1 MPVLRRRSCP
11 ATARSPICSGRMTHP
26 APLRPAPVPSISR
39 LFAAAFLAI
48 AVAGLAE
55 RVAIW
60 RSARRTQ
67 ADMIELSQRL
77 EQLARLSPS
86 PALEPEIVAMRE
98 LASEVGDNAIQAAA
112 QTTVIFVIVLV
123 ALGVGLWYNRR
134 RLATP
139 FAHVVVALQRVAA
152 GRYEERLDEDQPEEF
167 GTIARGVNQMAAA
180 LSWRERMQ
188 DQAGR
193 LLSALNAPPREATAG
208 GSFGP
213 ALDVIAGATGAPA
226 LALYQPQYDTNEW
239 GPTAVRR
246 ATARPLSRDVVRQL
260 VGDTVTVIYYASA
273 AAGPVRTQLQF
284 ATADDD
290 SAWGLALAPLRS
302 RGRLVGLLVA
312 TVAGELSS
320 DARVA
325 LEHAA
330 PNLAIACERDSAHQH
345 TRRLAVEVRHAAQ
358 RLESQNAVLEE
369 QHRELSRLNAELD
382 QAGKL
387 KDQFLANVS
396 HELRTPLNSVIGFS
410 ELLLTGQV
418 EGAPLS
424 STQRDYLETISRNGR
439 HLLQLINELL
449 DLSKIAA
456 GRMDLHLE
464 PVPLDVLFREAVD
477 SVRAQLEAR
486 RHRLALEPAA
496 QSVSVTADRGRV
508 LQILLN
514 LLSNAIKFTPDGG
527 LVTLVAR
534 VESGGRHVRVT
545 VTDTGIGIAP
555 QDQARLFQEFV
566 QLDAGPSRH
575 YEGTGLGLALSMRL
589 VELHG
594 GRMGVR
600 SELGKGS
607 TFWFTLSRAEQQPGP
622 GAG

>member
-1 MPVLRRRSCP
+1 MNEPASAAPEHPRRS
-11 ATARSPICSGRMTHP
+11 
-26 APLRPAPVPSISR
+26 PSITR
-39 LFAAAFLAI
+39 VFTVAFLAI
-48 AVAGLAE
+48 AVAVLAD
-55 RVAIW
+55 RYVTW
-60 RSARRTQ
+60 QSARRTQ
-67 ADMIELSQRL
+67 ADMVDLTHRL
-77 EQLARLSPS
+77 EQLERLHPS
-86 PALEPEIVAMRE
+86 LGLETQLQQLRE
-98 LASEVGDNAIQAAA
+98 LAADVGDDAIQTAI
-112 QTTVIFVIVLV
+112 QTTVILAIVLV
-123 ALGVGLWYNRR
+123 ALAVGLWYNRR
-134 RLATP
+134 RLAGP
-139 FAHVVVALQRVAA
+139 FARIVLALERVATGSHA
-152 GRYEERLDEDQPEEF
+152 ARLDESQPEEF
-167 GTIARGVNQMAAA
+167 GMIARSVNQMAASLA
-180 LSWRERMQ
+180 WRERMQ
-188 DQAGR
+188 DHIAR
-193 LLSALNAPPREATAG
+193 LLTALNAPAG
-208 GSFGP
+208 GAGSGGGGGGAAAGGFGP
-213 ALDVIAGATGAPA
+213 TLEVLAAATGAA
-226 LALYQPQYDTNEW
+226 GLALYQPNYDTNEW
-239 GPTAVRR
+239 AATAVRR
-246 ATARPLSRDVVRQL
+246 ATAHTLSRDVVRQL
-260 VGDTVTVIYYASA
+260 VGEAGALIHYAGA
-273 AAGPVRTQLQF
+273 AAEPVRAQLRLV
-284 ATADDD
+284 AGDASRDG
-290 SAWGLALAPLRS
+290 SAVTLVPLRS
-302 RGRLVGLLVA
+302 RDRLVGLLV
-312 TVAGELSS
+312 VLLAGDLAA
-320 DARVA
+320 DARTV

-330 PNLAIACERDSAHQH
+330 PNLAIACERESAHQH

-418 EGAPLS
+418 EGAALS
-424 STQRDYLETISRNGR
+424 DTQRDYLETISRNGR

-464 PVPLDVLFREAVD
+464 PVPLDALFREAVD

-527 LVTLVAR
+527 LVTLAAR

-555 QDQARLFQEFV
+555 QDQAKLFQEFV
-566 QLDAGPSRH
+566 QLDAAPSRR
-575 YEGTGLGLALSMRL
+575 YEGTGLGLALSKRL

-594 GRMGVR
+594 GAIGVE
-600 SELGKGS
+600 SALGKGS
-607 TFWFTLSRAEQQPGP
+607 TFWFTLPRADSG
-622 GAG
+622 GA